1 MLNLATSK
9 NIESIC
15 SDDPVRPNIPY
26 IWRIESPNKFTYYL
40 DTKFMPFDDAGTRIW
55 NKKKTFSSII
65 HSEIDAV
72 CCVALLDDIP
82 TTEKELMNYKEG
94 KNAIFY
100 TVWSK
105 QTSRKGKGREVLNQA
120 MEAISKMS
128 VTRYVTLSPKTEMAM
143 KFHLNNGAVL
153 LKENELTFNFEYK
166 LP

>member
-1 MLNLATSK
+1 MLKLATTDDV
-9 NIESIC
+9 ESIC
-15 SDDPVRPNIPY
+15 IDDPVRPDIPY
-26 IWRIESPNKFTYYL
+26 NWRLELPNKFKYYL
-40 DTKFMPFDDAGTRIW
+40 DLDQSHNLLQYD
-55 NKKKTFSSII
+55 
-65 HSEIDAV
+65 IDAV
-72 CCVALLDDIP
+72 CCIALQDKIP
-82 TTEKELMNYKEG
+82 TTEEELLNGGEG
-94 KNAIFY
+94 ENAIFY